1 MSSPRSFPSVFPFT
15 FPRIRTFHSR
25 IGSGG
30 ADLIS
35 VSRKPLRERPVEELL
50 AVEFDVMAA
59 TAVTQ
64 DSKQALE
71 RLATRF
77 RTFAAM
83 RATPCQATARA
94 GP

>member
-1 MSSPRSFPSVFPFT
+1 M
-15 FPRIRTFHSR
+15 
-25 IGSGG
+25 
-30 ADLIS
+30 IS

-50 AVEFDVMAA
+50 QMAVEFDVMAA

>member
-1 MSSPRSFPSVFPFT
+1 M
-15 FPRIRTFHSR
+15 
-25 IGSGG
+25 
-30 ADLIS
+30 
-35 VSRKPLRERPVEELL
+35 